1 MLMPWIFALL
11 ACGGELLVS
20 PPSLDFGTVDV
31 QGELPDT
38 GYGALQLTINNA
50 TGKPQD
56 LSLHGFDTERFVLG
70 ALTVSDSPP
79 TLDTLD
85 DGNQLVIT
93 VGVRSYETGERDT
106 EVIGSFDID
115 GADLSEAITV
125 DWTYTPTRNLGDEE
139 P

>member
-1 MLMPWIFALL
+1 MLMPWILALV
-11 ACGGELLVS
+11 ACGGDLIVS
-20 PPSLDFGTVDV
+20 PPRLDFGTVDV

-38 GYGALQLTINNA
+38 GYGSLQLTLDNQ
-50 TGKPQD
+50 TGSDQD
-56 LSLHGFDTERFVLG
+56 LSLQGFDTERFVLG
-70 ALTVSDSPP
+70 ALTVSDNPP

-106 EVIGSFDID
+106 EVLGSFDID
-115 GADLSEAITV
+115 GPDLSDPITV
-125 DWTYTPTRNLGDEE
+125 DWTYTPTRNLSDED